1 MKKSFLIICFF
12 SLFFTGISHASE
24 TGEFKYT
31 SLLRGVTGE
40 NKIHRFK
47 LSLEILAKIEKKELA
62 DLRIFN
68 QDNVEIPYLIYD
80 SSLKKEYDE
89 FSVYNPETKE
99 DEKGNTIIDINNL
112 NLSCDSILIET
123 DQPYYYRSIELYEKT
138 TNDTFNLKKK
148 SMISKLADVEVEKNI
163 IHTNLKKISD
173 LRIKIINKDS
183 PSLSIK
189 KIGVL
194 CEQKNIIFIP
204 ANNDLYSLYYG
215 SNKVSAPHYDLKK
228 VITLRDKSIE
238 DIPLMTIGQVNKNLK
253 YAKKIN
259 FSKGFLFATIFFL
272 IISMSFWIYRLIKK
286 LAVNGNQ

>member
-1 MKKSFLIICFF
+1 MKKYFLIICFF

-24 TGEFKYT
+24 TREFKYT

-40 NKIHRFK
+40 NKIHRFM
-47 LSLEILAKIEKKELA
+47 LSLEILVKIGKKELA

-68 QDNVEIPYLIYD
+68 QDNLEVPYLIYD
-80 SSLKKEYDE
+80 SISKKEYDE
-89 FSVYNPETKE
+89 FPIYNPETKE
-99 DEKGNTIIDINNL
+99 DESGNTIIDINDL
-112 NLSCDSILIET
+112 NFSCDSILIET
-123 DQPYYYRSIELYEKT
+123 DQPYYYRSIEVYAKT
-138 TNDTFNLKKK
+138 TNDIFKLKKK
-148 SMISKLADVEVEKNI
+148 SMISKLADVEVVKNI

-189 KIGVL
+189 KVVIL

-204 ANNDLYSLYYG
+204 VDNDLYSIYYG
-215 SNKVSAPHYDLKK
+215 SDKVSAPHYDLKK

-253 YAKKIN
+253 YSKKIN
-259 FSKGFLFATIFFL
+259 FSKGFLFAAIFFL
-272 IISMSFWIYRLIKK
+272 IVGMSYWIYKLIKK
-286 LAVNGNQ
+286 LDERK